1 MQETDR
7 KFSFNNTRLKALPYP
22 ASRPVWYLDDK
33 TEGLALTVS
42 RTGVKSFIYKR
53 WIGSGKVEKRLGSFD
68 PGARQ
73 SESFTTSP
81 LQVLGNNPGL
91 TTEHARIL
99 TRAINGSFAS
109 GVNPFTRAAE
119 AKTARDGELTIAELF
134 DIYLERHYDGKRKRP
149 KEMRKDFERDCGEL
163 ASRPLSSITSEDAH
177 RFHARL
183 TRRSSYV
190 ANRRVQLMRSLYNKA
205 RLWKLYSGDNP
216 FVGITFNKEKAR
228 TFTLSPEEAGRLWE
242 AFESDHNEMIRDWGR
257 LAMLTGARKDEINR
271 MRWQDIRWQERYW
284 VVPDTKNDQPRLVAL
299 GEKAIEI
306 LEERKR
312 RVRGEWVFPAKGVE
326 GPMRDPK
333 KAFERIRARV
343 KLDGVME
350 DGSINRD
357 RRCTMHDIRRSYGTE
372 MARQGIDR
380 TRIKDALGHKDE
392 KTTAKHY
399 IIAGVDWQR
408 EARDKVV
415 EVWVKPSG
423 SRELVKVE

>member
-1 MQETDR
+1 MQAGR
-7 KFSFNNTRLKALPYP
+7 KFGFNNTLLKGLPSSD
-22 ASRPVWYLDDK
+22 ARPVWYFDSR

-53 WIGSGKVEKRLGSFD
+53 WVGSGKVEKRLGSFD
-68 PGARQ
+68 PDARQ
-73 SESFTTSP
+73 SEHFTASP
-81 LQVLGNNPGL
+81 LQVLGNNPSL
-91 TTEHARIL
+91 TCEQARTL
-99 TRAINGSFAS
+99 TRAINGVFA
-109 GVNPFTRAAE
+109 GGINPFTMAAE
-119 AKTARDGELTIAELF
+119 AKAARDSELTIAEMF
-134 DIYLERHYDGKRKRP
+134 DVYLARHYDGKRKRP
-149 KEMRKDFERDCGEL
+149 KEMRKDFDRDCGEL
-163 ASRPLSSITSEDAH
+163 ASRPLSSITSDDAH
-177 RFHARL
+177 QFHAKL
-183 TRRSSYV
+183 TKRSGYV
-190 ANRRVQLMRSLYNKA
+190 ANRRVQLLRSLYNKA

-216 FVGITFNKEKAR
+216 FVGITLNKEKAR

-242 AFESDHNEMIRDWGR
+242 AFESDHNEMMRDWGR

-306 LEERKR
+306 LRERKQ
-312 RVRGEWVFPAKGVE
+312 RVQSEWVFPAKGVE

-333 KAFERIRARV
+333 KAFERIRAMV

-399 IIAGVDWQR
+399 IIAGVEWQR
-408 EARDKVV
+408 EARDKVA
-415 EVWVKPSG
+415 EAWVKSIE
-423 SRELVKVE
+423 SRELVTAE